1 MKKLYTLPKMDVIA
15 ASQGDI
21 LTYSVIADTL
31 NRENVV
37 RDPFAPKSAQVTF
50 GNQEA

>member
-1 MKKLYTLPKMDVIA
+1 MKKLYTLPKMDVIP

-31 NRENVV
+31 NHENVV
-37 RDPFAPKSAQVTF
+37 RDPFAPKSTLVVF
-50 GNQEA
+50 NNQEA